1 VNSGDT
7 DPPFAVPVTG
17 TPLDCSEDLYRF
29 YLETGDVSGTAQ
41 RVLRDFLGPRHA
53 ERLHRLAHGYE
64 FVAPI
69 QSVPDPGE
77 NRRLPAR
84 SAGKGRGDL
93 AITTTPF
100 KRPQWRPVTATT
112 TGDNE

>member
-1 VNSGDT
+1 MNSGDT

-29 YLETGDVSGTAQ
+29 YLETADVSGTAQ

-69 QSVPDPGE
+69 QSVPDLI
-77 NRRLPAR
+77 RLLTQEKIAVYQLVR
-84 SAGKGRGDL
+84 QAKVEG
-93 AITTTPF
+93 T
-100 KRPQWRPVTATT
+100 WR
-112 TGDNE
+112 